1 MTLTFDTIFRMSKK
15 VLNYADCPRRSCSP
29 ERDRDNTLGDCLW
42 LLNSATL
49 AASLSSLSSLPHSF
63 PSLPL
68 WFPFSAV
75 AFQLSALS
83 CPDPESSSAIV
94 AISLDCLRAEFM
106 ARLYAN
112 EAWNSPARVG
122 EEGARIRGREGWTA
136 PGHGPLS
143 VVWLSCWPTD
153 ASIK

>member
-15 VLNYADCPRRSCSP
+15 VLNYADCPQRSWSP
-29 ERDRDNTLGDCLW
+29 ERDNTLGDWLDLSVAAQLCQLLCL
-42 LLNSATL
+42 LCHLF
-49 AASLSSLSSLPHSF
+49 F

-68 WFPFSAV
+68 SFPFSAV
-75 AFQLSALS
+75 AFQLSTLS
-83 CPDPESSSAIV
+83 CPDPEPSSAIV

-112 EAWNSPARVG
+112 EAWNCPARVG
-122 EEGARIRGREGWTA
+122 GEGAWERGRTV